1 MAIPFP
7 GGWDPKTDGFGPMY
21 EGPAAGDVKRAIKK
35 ARRPRRESYTLWM
48 ITKLVQSLA
57 TIAGVILLVK
67 VTELMIIVAHLW

>member
-7 GGWDPKTDGFGPMY
+7 GGWDPKVDGFGPMY
-21 EGPAAGDVKRAIKK
+21 EGPASGDVQRAIKK
-35 ARRPRRESYTLWM
+35 ARKPRRESYTLWM
-48 ITKLVQSLA
+48 VTKLVQSLA